1 MTFAPPAAAGPGT
14 TSTPAAS
21 FLART
26 VSTLRIRGAGLGIGR
41 FDDNCTFTCAPY
53 VSSQGRFSCRVA
65 ALQGTSAPVPT
76 GAMVGLMARADLGSE
91 SASVALVVDVG
102 QGVALFDRSTARG
115 FSSEEVPPGA
125 PASPGLL
132 QGSAILRATS
142 KALTNVLLR
151 PVWLRLDV
159 ADDRWMAYT
168 SLDGKTWRRAAGAA
182 VWVGLCVTSGVSG
195 EFVQATCDNLVG
207 FNPSRTVQIGV
218 V

>member
-1 MTFAPPAAAGPGT
+1 M
-14 TSTPAAS
+14 
-21 FLART
+21 
-26 VSTLRIRGAGLGIGR
+26 
-41 FDDNCTFTCAPY
+41 
-53 VSSQGRFSCRVA
+53 
-65 ALQGTSAPVPT
+65 
-76 GAMVGLMARADLGSE
+76 
-91 SASVALVVDVG
+91 ALVVDVG

-132 QGSAILRATS
+132 RGSAILRATS
-142 KALTNVLLR
+142 KAPTNVLLR

-159 ADDRWMAYT
+159 ADDRWIAYT
-168 SLDGKTWRRAAGAA
+168 SLDGKTWRRAAGPVLVTAGA